1 MLADYDLEYD
11 DTFTVRDASGV
22 KCDQVL
28 RAIAAYWDKAVSA
41 RVAAQVRRAE
51 GWPKGTKVTRRDTLG
66 DHRFFEG
73 WRPPVVRKDGRVYLA
88 AHGFGS

>member
-41 RVAAQVRRAE
+41 RVAAQVRREE
-51 GWPKGTKVTRRDTLG
+51 GWPKGTKVTRRDTLS
-66 DHRFFEG
+66 DHRFFQG
-73 WRPPVVRKDGRVYLA
+73 WRLPVVRKDGRVYLA
-88 AHGFGS
+88 AQGFGS